1 MSHNTERLGDLLDS
15 LVPVLVERLHE
26 TGLGEIEIE
35 RDGAMVRVRA
45 EDRGAP
51 VPSAPAAAAPRGAAP
66 GVTPAS
72 AAATPSAADERRHS
86 VRSTA
91 VGFVK
96 LAPDIHVGGK
106 VAKGSLVATVDVL
119 GVAVDVRADHGG
131 IVAKLRCAT
140 GDPVEYGQELFL
152 VESVGEGK
160 L

>member
-1 MSHNTERLGDLLDS
+1 MAHVTERLGDLLDS
-15 LVPVLVERLHE
+15 LVPVLVDRLHE

-35 RDGAMVRVRA
+35 RDGAIVRVRA
-45 EDRGAP
+45 EDLSAP
-51 VPSAPAAAAPRGAAP
+51 VVSVPAPVASRGGVPAAAAVP
-66 GVTPAS
+66 T
-72 AAATPSAADERRHS
+72 AADERRHP

-119 GVAVDVRADHGG
+119 GVAVEVRADHGG

-152 VESVGEGK
+152 LESVGEGK

>member
-1 MSHNTERLGDLLDS
+1 MPQDTERLGELLDS

-35 RDGAMVRVRA
+35 RDGATVRVRA
-45 EDRGAP
+45 EDLGAP
-51 VPSAPAAAAPRGAAP
+51 GASAQASAAPRGETPAATAAP
-66 GVTPAS
+66 
-72 AAATPSAADERRHS
+72 AAVPTAADDRRHP

-119 GVAVDVRADHGG
+119 GVAVEVRADHGG

-152 VESVGEGK
+152 LESLGEAK

>member
-1 MSHNTERLGDLLDS
+1 MPHNIERLGDLIDS

-35 RDGAMVRVRA
+35 RDGAIVRVRA
-45 EDRGAP
+45 EDLGAP
-51 VPSAPAAAAPRGAAP
+51 IASAPAATAPRGA
-66 GVTPAS
+66 TPS
-72 AAATPSAADERRHS
+72 AAAVAAPSAADERRHP

-119 GVAVDVRADHGG
+119 GVAVEVRADHGG

-152 VESVGEGK
+152 LESVGEGK

>member
-1 MSHNTERLGDLLDS
+1 MPHETERLGELLDS

-35 RDGAMVRVRA
+35 RDGATVRVRA
-45 EDRGAP
+45 EDLGAP
-51 VPSAPAAAAPRGAAP
+51 AATAPAPAAPRGGTPAAAAPAP
-66 GVTPAS
+66 T
-72 AAATPSAADERRHS
+72 AADDRRHA

-119 GVAVDVRADHGG
+119 GVAVEVRADHGG

-152 VESVGEGK
+152 VESVGEVK
-160 L
+160 A

>member
-1 MSHNTERLGDLLDS
+1 MPHNTERLGDLIDS

-35 RDGAMVRVRA
+35 RDGAIVRVRA
-45 EDRGAP
+45 EDLDAP
-51 VPSAPAAAAPRGAAP
+51 VVAAPAPSAPRGGTPAAAAAA
-66 GVTPAS
+66 
-72 AAATPSAADERRHS
+72 PSAADERRHP
-86 VRSTA
+86 VHSTA

-119 GVAVDVRADHGG
+119 GVAVEVRADHGG
-131 IVAKLRCAT
+131 IVAKLRCAS

-152 VESVGEGK
+152 LESVGEGK

>member
-1 MSHNTERLGDLLDS
+1 MPHNTERLGELLDS

-35 RDGAMVRVRA
+35 RDGAIVRVRA
-45 EDRGAP
+45 EDLGAP
-51 VPSAPAAAAPRGAAP
+51 GASAPAPAAPRGA
-66 GVTPAS
+66 
-72 AAATPSAADERRHS
+72 TPSAAAVAAPTAADDRRHP

-119 GVAVDVRADHGG
+119 GVAVEVRADHGG

-152 VESVGEGK
+152 LESVGEGK

>member
-1 MSHNTERLGDLLDS
+1 MAHDTERLGDLLDS

-35 RDGAMVRVRA
+35 RDGATVRVRA
-45 EDRGAP
+45 EDLGAF
-51 VPSAPAAAAPRGAAP
+51 VASAPAPVASRGGVPAAAVP
-66 GVTPAS
+66 T
-72 AAATPSAADERRHS
+72 AADERRHP

-119 GVAVDVRADHGG
+119 GVAVEVRADHAG
-131 IVAKLRCAT
+131 IVAKLRCAS
-140 GDPVEYGQELFL
+140 GDPVEYSQELFL
-152 VESVGEGK
+152 LESVGEGK

>member
-1 MSHNTERLGDLLDS
+1 MAHDTERLGDLLDS

-35 RDGAMVRVRA
+35 RDGTIVRVRA
-45 EDRGAP
+45 EDLGAP
-51 VPSAPAAAAPRGAAP
+51 AVAAPTPGAPRGGVPTAAAP
-66 GVTPAS
+66 T
-72 AAATPSAADERRHS
+72 AADERRHP

-96 LAPDIHVGGK
+96 LSPDIHVGGK
-106 VAKGSLVATVDVL
+106 VTKGSLVATVDVL
-119 GVAVDVRADHGG
+119 GVAVEVRADHGG
-131 IVAKLRCAT
+131 IVAKLRCAS

-152 VESVGEGK
+152 LESVGEGK

>member
-1 MSHNTERLGDLLDS
+1 MAHDTERLGDLLDS

-35 RDGAMVRVRA
+35 RDGATVRVRA
-45 EDRGAP
+45 EDLGAHVASALAP
-51 VPSAPAAAAPRGAAP
+51 VASRGGVPAAAAS
-66 GVTPAS
+66 TP
-72 AAATPSAADERRHS
+72 TAADERRHP

-119 GVAVDVRADHGG
+119 GVAVEVRADHAG
-131 IVAKLRCAT
+131 IVAKLRCAS
-140 GDPVEYGQELFL
+140 GDPVEYSQELFL
-152 VESVGEGK
+152 LESVGEGK

>member
-1 MSHNTERLGDLLDS
+1 MPHNTERLGELLDS
-15 LVPVLVERLHE
+15 LLPVLVERLHE

-35 RDGAMVRVRA
+35 RDGATLRVRA
-45 EDRGAP
+45 EDLGAP
-51 VPSAPAAAAPRGAAP
+51 VASAPATAAPRGGTLA
-66 GVTPAS
+66 T
-72 AAATPSAADERRHS
+72 AAAPSAADDRRHP
-86 VRSTA
+86 VHSTA

-119 GVAVDVRADHGG
+119 GVAVEVRADHSG

-152 VESVGEGK
+152 LESVGEGK

>member
-1 MSHNTERLGDLLDS
+1 MPHNTERLGDLLDS

-35 RDGAMVRVRA
+35 RDGAIVRVRA
-45 EDRGAP
+45 EDLSAP
-51 VPSAPAAAAPRGAAP
+51 VASVPAPVASRGGVPAAAAAVP
-66 GVTPAS
+66 T
-72 AAATPSAADERRHS
+72 AADERRHP

-119 GVAVDVRADHGG
+119 GVAVEVRADHGG

-152 VESVGEGK
+152 LESVGEGK

>member
-1 MSHNTERLGDLLDS
+1 MAHDTERLGDLIDS

-35 RDGAMVRVRA
+35 RDGAIVRVRA
-45 EDRGAP
+45 EDLGAP
-51 VPSAPAAAAPRGAAP
+51 AVAAPTPGAPRGGVPTAAAP
-66 GVTPAS
+66 T
-72 AAATPSAADERRHS
+72 AADERRHP

-119 GVAVDVRADHGG
+119 GVAVEVRADHGG
-131 IVAKLRCAT
+131 IVAKLRCAS

-152 VESVGEGK
+152 LESLGEGK

>member
-1 MSHNTERLGDLLDS
+1 MPHNTERIGELLDS

-35 RDGAMVRVRA
+35 RDGATVRVRT
-45 EDRGAP
+45 EDLEAF
-51 VPSAPAAAAPRGAAP
+51 VASAPAPTVARGGVPATAAVP
-66 GVTPAS
+66 T
-72 AAATPSAADERRHS
+72 AADERRHP

-119 GVAVDVRADHGG
+119 GVAVEVRTDHGG
-131 IVAKLRCAT
+131 IVAKLRCAS

-152 VESVGEGK
+152 LESVGEGK

>member
-1 MSHNTERLGDLLDS
+1 MPHNTERLGELLDS

-35 RDGAMVRVRA
+35 RDGAIVRVRA
-45 EDRGAP
+45 EDHGAP
-51 VPSAPAAAAPRGAAP
+51 TASAPAAVAPRAGTTAAAAPAP
-66 GVTPAS
+66 T
-72 AAATPSAADERRHS
+72 AADDRRHP

-106 VAKGSLVATVDVL
+106 VAKGAMVATVDVL
-119 GVAVDVRADHGG
+119 GVAVEVRADHGG

-152 VESVGEGK
+152 VESVGEAK
-160 L
+160 A

>member
-1 MSHNTERLGDLLDS
+1 MANDTERLGDLLDS

-35 RDGAMVRVRA
+35 RDGAIVRVRA
-45 EDRGAP
+45 EDLRVPVASVPAP
-51 VPSAPAAAAPRGAAP
+51 VASRGGVPAAAAVP
-66 GVTPAS
+66 T
-72 AAATPSAADERRHS
+72 AADERRHP

-119 GVAVDVRADHGG
+119 GVAVEVRADHAG

-152 VESVGEGK
+152 LESVGEGK

>member
-1 MSHNTERLGDLLDS
+1 MPHETERLGDLLDS
-15 LVPVLVERLHE
+15 LLPVLVERLHE

-35 RDGAMVRVRA
+35 REGAIVRVRA
-45 EDRGAP
+45 EDLGAP
-51 VPSAPAAAAPRGAAP
+51 VASAPAPAAPRVGVSAVAALAP
-66 GVTPAS
+66 T
-72 AAATPSAADERRHS
+72 AADERRHA

-119 GVAVDVRADHGG
+119 GVAVEVRAEHGG

-152 VESVGEGK
+152 VESIGEAK
-160 L
+160 A

>member
-1 MSHNTERLGDLLDS
+1 MSQSTERLGDLLDS

-35 RDGAMVRVRA
+35 RDGAIVRVRA
-45 EDRGAP
+45 EDLGAP
-51 VPSAPAAAAPRGAAP
+51 DAPAASSPAVPRGGTPAAAAA
-66 GVTPAS
+66 
-72 AAATPSAADERRHS
+72 PSATDERRHP

-106 VAKGSLVATVDVL
+106 VAKGALVASVDVL
-119 GVAVDVRADHGG
+119 GVAVEVRADHGG

-152 VESVGEGK
+152 LESLGEAK
-160 L
+160 S

>member
-1 MSHNTERLGDLLDS
+1 MPHETERLGELLDS

-35 RDGAMVRVRA
+35 RDGAIVRVRA
-45 EDRGAP
+45 EDLGAP
-51 VPSAPAAAAPRGAAP
+51 VASAPAPAAVP
-66 GVTPAS
+66 T
-72 AAATPSAADERRHS
+72 AADDRRHP

-106 VAKGSLVATVDVL
+106 VATGALVATVDVL
-119 GVAVDVRADHGG
+119 GVPVEVRADRGG

-152 VESVGEGK
+152 VESVGEVK
-160 L
+160 A

>member
-1 MSHNTERLGDLLDS
+1 MPHETERLGELLDS

-35 RDGAMVRVRA
+35 RDGATVRVRA
-45 EDRGAP
+45 EDLG
-51 VPSAPAAAAPRGAAP
+51 APAATAPAPAAPRGA
-66 GVTPAS
+66 TSS
-72 AAATPSAADERRHS
+72 AAAAAAPTAADDRRHP

-106 VAKGSLVATVDVL
+106 VAKGALVATVDVL
-119 GVAVDVRADHGG
+119 GVAVEVRADHGG

-152 VESVGEGK
+152 VESVGEVK
-160 L
+160 A

>member
-1 MSHNTERLGDLLDS
+1 MPHNTERLGDLIDS

-35 RDGAMVRVRA
+35 RDGAIVRVRA
-45 EDRGAP
+45 EDLGAP
-51 VPSAPAAAAPRGAAP
+51 VVAAPAPAAPRG
-66 GVTPAS
+66 GTPAS
-72 AAATPSAADERRHS
+72 AAAAPSAADERRHP

-119 GVAVDVRADHGG
+119 GVAVEVRADHGG

-152 VESVGEGK
+152 VESVGEVK
-160 L
+160 T

>member
-1 MSHNTERLGDLLDS
+1 MPHNSERLGELLDS

-35 RDGAMVRVRA
+35 RDGAIVRVRA
-45 EDRGAP
+45 EDLGAP
-51 VPSAPAAAAPRGAAP
+51 AVAAPTPGAPRGGVPTAAAP
-66 GVTPAS
+66 T
-72 AAATPSAADERRHS
+72 AADERRHP

-96 LAPDIHVGGK
+96 LSPDIHVGGK

-119 GVAVDVRADHGG
+119 GVAVEVRADHGG
-131 IVAKLRCAT
+131 IVAKLRCAS

-152 VESVGEGK
+152 LESLGEGK

>member
-1 MSHNTERLGDLLDS
+1 MAHNTERLGDLLDS

-35 RDGAMVRVRA
+35 RDGAIVRVRA
-45 EDRGAP
+45 EDLSAP
-51 VPSAPAAAAPRGAAP
+51 VASVPAPVASRGGVPAAAAVP
-66 GVTPAS
+66 T
-72 AAATPSAADERRHS
+72 AADERRHP

-119 GVAVDVRADHGG
+119 GVAVEVRADHGG
-131 IVAKLRCAT
+131 IVAKLRCAS

-152 VESVGEGK
+152 LESVGEGK

>member
-1 MSHNTERLGDLLDS
+1 MAHDTERLGDLLDS
-15 LVPVLVERLHE
+15 LVPVLVDRLHE

-35 RDGAMVRVRA
+35 RDGAIVRVRA
-45 EDRGAP
+45 EDLSAP
-51 VPSAPAAAAPRGAAP
+51 VASVPAPVASRGSVPAAAASAP
-66 GVTPAS
+66 T
-72 AAATPSAADERRHS
+72 AADERRHP

-119 GVAVDVRADHGG
+119 GVAVEVRADHGG

-152 VESVGEGK
+152 LESVGEGK

>member
-1 MSHNTERLGDLLDS
+1 MPHETERLGELLDS

-35 RDGAMVRVRA
+35 RDGAIVRVRA
-45 EDRGAP
+45 EDLGAP
-51 VPSAPAAAAPRGAAP
+51 VASAPAPAAPRGGTPAAAAPAAVP
-66 GVTPAS
+66 T
-72 AAATPSAADERRHS
+72 AADVRRHP

-106 VAKGSLVATVDVL
+106 VAKGALVATVDVL
-119 GVAVDVRADHGG
+119 GVPVEVRADRGG

-152 VESVGEGK
+152 VESVGEVK
-160 L
+160 A

>member
-1 MSHNTERLGDLLDS
+1 MPHNTERLGELLDS

-35 RDGAMVRVRA
+35 RDGAIVRVRA
-45 EDRGAP
+45 EDLGAP
-51 VPSAPAAAAPRGAAP
+51 VASAPAPAAPRTGTPAAAAPAP
-66 GVTPAS
+66 TN
-72 AAATPSAADERRHS
+72 ADDRRHP

-106 VAKGSLVATVDVL
+106 VAKGALVATVDVL
-119 GVAVDVRADHGG
+119 GVAVEVRADHGG

-152 VESVGEGK
+152 LESVGEGK

>member
-1 MSHNTERLGDLLDS
+1 MAHDTERLGDLLDS

-35 RDGAMVRVRA
+35 RDGAIVRVRA
-45 EDRGAP
+45 EDLRVPVASVP
-51 VPSAPAAAAPRGAAP
+51 VPVASRGGVPAAAAVP
-66 GVTPAS
+66 T
-72 AAATPSAADERRHS
+72 AADERRHP

-119 GVAVDVRADHGG
+119 GVAVEVRADHAG

-152 VESVGEGK
+152 LESVGEVK
-160 L
+160 S

>member
-1 MSHNTERLGDLLDS
+1 MPHNTERLGDLLDS
-15 LVPVLVERLHE
+15 LVPVLVERLQE

-35 RDGAMVRVRA
+35 RDGAIVRVRA
-45 EDRGAP
+45 EDLDAP
-51 VPSAPAAAAPRGAAP
+51 VASAPAPAAPRGGTPAAAAAAP
-66 GVTPAS
+66 T
-72 AAATPSAADERRHS
+72 AADERRHP

-152 VESVGEGK
+152 LESVGEGK

>member
-1 MSHNTERLGDLLDS
+1 MAHDTERLGDLLDS
-15 LVPVLVERLHE
+15 LVPVLVERLH
-26 TGLGEIEIE
+26 
-35 RDGAMVRVRA
+35 GAIVRVRA
-45 EDRGAP
+45 EDLGAP
-51 VPSAPAAAAPRGAAP
+51 AVAAPTPGAPRAGVPAAAASAP
-66 GVTPAS
+66 T
-72 AAATPSAADERRHS
+72 AADERRHP

-119 GVAVDVRADHGG
+119 GVAVEVRADHGG

-152 VESVGEGK
+152 LESVGEGK

>member
-1 MSHNTERLGDLLDS
+1 MAHDTERLGDLLDS

-35 RDGAMVRVRA
+35 RDGAIVRVRA
-45 EDRGAP
+45 EDLGAP
-51 VPSAPAAAAPRGAAP
+51 AVAAPTPGAPRGGVPTAAAP
-66 GVTPAS
+66 T
-72 AAATPSAADERRHS
+72 AADERRHP

-96 LAPDIHVGGK
+96 LSPDIHVGGK
-106 VAKGSLVATVDVL
+106 VTKGSLVATVDVL
-119 GVAVDVRADHGG
+119 GVAVEVRADHGG
-131 IVAKLRCAT
+131 IVAKLRCAS

-152 VESVGEGK
+152 LESVGEGK

>member
-1 MSHNTERLGDLLDS
+1 MAHNTERLGDLLDS

-35 RDGAMVRVRA
+35 RDGATVRVRA
-45 EDRGAP
+45 EDLGAP
-51 VPSAPAAAAPRGAAP
+51 AVAAPTPGAPRGGVPTAAAP
-66 GVTPAS
+66 T
-72 AAATPSAADERRHS
+72 AADERRHP

-119 GVAVDVRADHGG
+119 GVAVEVRADHAG

-152 VESVGEGK
+152 LESVGEVK
-160 L
+160 S

>member
-1 MSHNTERLGDLLDS
+1 MPHNTERLGELLDS

-35 RDGAMVRVRA
+35 RDGAIVRVRA
-45 EDRGAP
+45 EDLGAP
-51 VPSAPAAAAPRGAAP
+51 VASAPAPAAPRGGTPAAAAA
-66 GVTPAS
+66 
-72 AAATPSAADERRHS
+72 PSAADERRHP
-86 VRSTA
+86 VRASA

-119 GVAVDVRADHGG
+119 GVAVEVRADHGG

-152 VESVGEGK
+152 LESVGEGK

>member
-1 MSHNTERLGDLLDS
+1 MPHNTERLGDLIDS

-35 RDGAMVRVRA
+35 RDGAIVRVRA
-45 EDRGAP
+45 EDLGGPVVAAPAPAAPRGGT
-51 VPSAPAAAAPRGAAP
+51 PAAAAAA
-66 GVTPAS
+66 
-72 AAATPSAADERRHS
+72 PSAADERRHP

-119 GVAVDVRADHGG
+119 GVAVEVRADYGG

-152 VESVGEGK
+152 VESVGEVK
-160 L
+160 A

>member
-1 MSHNTERLGDLLDS
+1 MAHDTERLGDLLDS

-26 TGLGEIEIE
+26 TGLGESEIE
-35 RDGAMVRVRA
+35 RDGAIVRVRA
-45 EDRGAP
+45 EDLEAF
-51 VPSAPAAAAPRGAAP
+51 VAPAPAPAVARGGVPATAAVP
-66 GVTPAS
+66 T
-72 AAATPSAADERRHS
+72 AADDRRHP

-119 GVAVDVRADHGG
+119 GVAVEVRADHGG
-131 IVAKLRCAT
+131 IVAKLRCAS

-152 VESVGEGK
+152 LESLGEGK

>member
-1 MSHNTERLGDLLDS
+1 MPHNTERLGDLIDS

-35 RDGAMVRVRA
+35 RDGAIVRVRA
-45 EDRGAP
+45 EDLGAP
-51 VPSAPAAAAPRGAAP
+51 VVAAPAPATPRGGTPAAAAAA
-66 GVTPAS
+66 
-72 AAATPSAADERRHS
+72 PSAADERRHP

-119 GVAVDVRADHGG
+119 GVAVEVRADHGG

-152 VESVGEGK
+152 VESLGEAK
-160 L
+160 A

>member
-1 MSHNTERLGDLLDS
+1 MPHETERLGELLDS

-35 RDGAMVRVRA
+35 RDGAIVRVRA
-45 EDRGAP
+45 EDLGAP
-51 VPSAPAAAAPRGAAP
+51 VSSAPAPAAPRG
-66 GVTPAS
+66 GTPAAVAP
-72 AAATPSAADERRHS
+72 AAVPTAADDRRHP

-106 VAKGSLVATVDVL
+106 VAKGALVATVDVL
-119 GVAVDVRADHGG
+119 GVPVEVRADRGG

-152 VESVGEGK
+152 VESVGEVK
-160 L
+160 A

>member
-1 MSHNTERLGDLLDS
+1 MPHNTERLGDLLDS

-35 RDGAMVRVRA
+35 RDGATVRVRA
-45 EDRGAP
+45 EDLGAP
-51 VPSAPAAAAPRGAAP
+51 AVAAPTPGTPRAGVPTAAAP
-66 GVTPAS
+66 T
-72 AAATPSAADERRHS
+72 AADERRHP

-119 GVAVDVRADHGG
+119 GVAVEVRADHGG

-152 VESVGEGK
+152 LESVGEGK

>member
-1 MSHNTERLGDLLDS
+1 MAHDTERLGDLLDS
-15 LVPVLVERLHE
+15 LLPVLVERLHE

-35 RDGAMVRVRA
+35 RDGATLRVRA
-45 EDRGAP
+45 EDLGAP
-51 VPSAPAAAAPRGAAP
+51 VAAASAPATPRAGVPAAAAA
-66 GVTPAS
+66 
-72 AAATPSAADERRHS
+72 PSAADDRRHP

-119 GVAVDVRADHGG
+119 GVAVEVRADHGG
-131 IVAKLRCAT
+131 IVAKLRCAS

-152 VESVGEGK
+152 LESVGEGK

>member
-1 MSHNTERLGDLLDS
+1 MPHETERLGELLDS

-35 RDGAMVRVRA
+35 RDGATVRVRA
-45 EDRGAP
+45 EDLGAP
-51 VPSAPAAAAPRGAAP
+51 AATAPAPAAPRGGTPAAAAPAP
-66 GVTPAS
+66 T
-72 AAATPSAADERRHS
+72 AADDRRHA

-106 VAKGSLVATVDVL
+106 VAKGALVATVDVL
-119 GVAVDVRADHGG
+119 GVAVEVRADHGG

-152 VESVGEGK
+152 VESVGEVK
-160 L
+160 A